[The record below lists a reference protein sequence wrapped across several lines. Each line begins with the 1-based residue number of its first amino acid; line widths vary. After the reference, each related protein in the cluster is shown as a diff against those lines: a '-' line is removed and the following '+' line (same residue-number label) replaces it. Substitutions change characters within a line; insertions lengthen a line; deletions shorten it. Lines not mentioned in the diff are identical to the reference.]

1 MSDISPLVAA
11 QQKFIAAVTGSTITS
26 APCPLAQAYGHTL
39 AKDITAATD
48 MPPYHRA
55 IVEGFVVNTAETRAA
70 DEDSP
75 VAFTISGEVK
85 PGDTSCPAIGS
96 SQAIRV
102 STGSILPDGE
112 ISVVRMWEA
121 KIDASGK
128 SFTINRPFPPRFF
141 IEDKGCDLKQ
151 GAVAVKKGTRL
162 AALDIGT
169 IASLGID
176 TVEACH
182 HPVVTVFS
190 SGDEVIPFTDPLT
203 PGAIRDSNSIM
214 LAAAVNAAGATAK
227 IAGIMKDDFDA
238 FVSAVK
244 QELTKS
250 DMVLISGGTAIGDRD
265 FISDL
270 VSAVGELIID
280 GVQMKSGRPLIM
292 GIAGNKPLVC
302 VAGHPPEALRGFNLF
317 GVPALNKLV
326 GNEDPLPEDDAPTFN
341 GPPK

>member
-1 MSDISPLVAA
+1 MSEISPLVAA
-11 QQKFIAAVTGSTITS
+11 QQKFIDAVTGNTISS

-39 AKDITAATD
+39 AKDITAPTD

-55 IVEGFVVNTAETRAA
+55 IVEGFVVNTAETRGA
-70 DEDSP
+70 DEGSP
-75 VAFTISGEVK
+75 VSFNINGEVK

-96 SQAIRV
+96 GQAIRV
-102 STGSILPDGE
+102 STGSILPDGD
-112 ISVVRMWEA
+112 ISIVRMWEA
-121 KIDASGK
+121 NFGEGN
-128 SFTINRPFPPRFF
+128 SFSISRPFPPRFF
-141 IEDKGCDLKQ
+141 IEDMGCDLKQ

-162 AALDIGT
+162 EALDIGT

-176 TVEACH
+176 NIEVCH
-182 HPVVTVFS
+182 HPLVTIFS
-190 SGDEVIPFTDPLT
+190 SGDEVIPFTAPLT

-214 LAAAVNAAGATAK
+214 LASAVSAAGATAK
-227 IAGIMKDDFDA
+227 IAGIMKDDFDG

-244 QELTKS
+244 QALTDS
-250 DMVLISGGTAIGDRD
+250 DMILISGGTAIGDRD

-292 GIAGNKPLVC
+292 GMAGDKPLIC

-326 GNEDPLPEDDAPTFN
+326 GQDVELPQDDAPTFD